1 MPPSLLTVSSSLP
14 SLELQQL
21 LYIIFSS
28 NHKAQ
33 AQAMVATAAAQA
45 TAKLMANMP
54 GKMIDIDI
62 FDHEEVLYDYQSR
75 LYYSNKVHNIHG
87 MVIQKYIKRG

>member
-1 MPPSLLTVSSSLP
+1 
-14 SLELQQL
+14 
-21 LYIIFSS
+21 
-28 NHKAQ
+28 
-33 AQAMVATAAAQA
+33 
-45 TAKLMANMP
+45 MP

-87 MVIQKYIKRG
+87 KVIQKYIKRG